1 MPIKQENEITIRILC
16 SKEELIKHL
25 EEKGLKKGR
34 KFRLDDHYLIPKI
47 LKIEELTIR
56 EILSKA
62 VIIRNIDNYG
72 KKVNKITFKN
82 KNINEKGEIVSQTAT
97 SCEVLDYTEAIRFFE
112 ELGYYEIM
120 NIIEDDIIYYN
131 DKIELAIKDVYNG
144 DLLIETET
152 NKNITTIEELKKMIE
167 GLEIPF
173 EKENYFVKK
182 AEEMLGETLDEMKGL
197 IWKKKH

>member
-34 KFRLDDHYLIPKI
+34 IFRLDDHYLIPKK
-47 LKIEELTIR
+47 LKAEELKVR

-62 VIIRNIDNYG
+62 VIIRNIDNDG
-72 KKVNKITFKN
+72 KKVNKITFKK

-97 SCEVLDYTEAIRFFE
+97 SCEVIDYTEGIKLFE

-131 DKIELAIKDVYNG
+131 DDIELAIKDIYNG
-144 DLLIETET
+144 DLLIEIET
-152 NKNITTIEELKKMIE
+152 NNNITTIKELKEIIE
-167 GLEIPF
+167 SLEIPF

-182 AEEMLGETLDEMKGL
+182 AEETLDKIL
-197 IWKKKH
+197 K

>member
-16 SKEELIKHL
+16 LKEELIKHL

-34 KFRLDDHYLIPKI
+34 KFRLDDHYLIPKK
-47 LKIEELTIR
+47 LKVEELTVR

-62 VIIRNIDNYG
+62 VIIRNIDNDG
-72 KKVNKITFKN
+72 KKVNKITFKK
-82 KNINEKGEIVSQTAT
+82 KNINEKGEIVSQTAI
-97 SCEVLDYTEAIRFFE
+97 SCEVIDYTQGIRLFE

-131 DKIELAIKDVYNG
+131 DKIELAIKDIENG

-152 NKNITTIEELKKMIE
+152 NKNITTIEELKKIIE
-167 GLEIPF
+167 NLEIPF

-182 AEEMLGETLDEMKGL
+182 AEERLGKILKEKEY
-197 IWKKKH
+197 

>member
-47 LKIEELTIR
+47 LKVEELTAR
-56 EILSKA
+56 EIFSKA
-62 VIIRNIDNYG
+62 VIIRNIDNDG
-72 KKVNKITFKN
+72 KKVNKITFKK

-97 SCEVLDYTEAIRFFE
+97 SCEVFDYTEGIRLFE
-112 ELGYYEIM
+112 ELEYYEIM

-131 DKIELAIKDVYNG
+131 DKIELAIKDIYNG

-152 NKNITTIEELKKMIE
+152 NENIKKIEELKEIIE
-167 GLEIPF
+167 KLEIPF

-182 AEEMLGETLDEMKGL
+182 AEERLRGILAE
-197 IWKKKH
+197 KKY

>member
-34 KFRLDDHYLIPKI
+34 KFRLNDHYLIPKK
-47 LKIEELTIR
+47 LKIEELTVR

-62 VIIRNIDNYG
+62 VIVRNIDNDG
-72 KKVNKITFKN
+72 KIVNKITFKN

-97 SCEVLDYTEAIRFFE
+97 SCEVLDYTEGIRLFE

-120 NIIEDDIIYYN
+120 NIIENDIIYYN
-131 DKIELAIKDVYNG
+131 DKIELAIKDIYNG
-144 DLLIETET
+144 DLLIEIET
-152 NKNITTIEELKKMIE
+152 NNNIKTIEELKEIIE
-167 GLEIPF
+167 SLEIPF

-182 AEEMLGETLDEMKGL
+182 AEERLRRILAE
-197 IWKKKH
+197 KKY

>member
-34 KFRLDDHYLIPKI
+34 KFRLNDHYLIPKK
-47 LKIEELTIR
+47 LKIEELTVR

-62 VIIRNIDNYG
+62 VIIRNIDNDG
-72 KKVNKITFKN
+72 KIVNKITFKK
-82 KNINEKGEIVSQTAT
+82 KNINEKGEIVSQAAT
-97 SCEVLDYTEAIRFFE
+97 SCEVMDYTEGIRLFE

-131 DKIELAIKDVYNG
+131 DKIELAIKDIYNG

-152 NKNITTIEELKKMIE
+152 NNNIKTIEELKEIIE
-167 GLEIPF
+167 RLEILF
-173 EKENYFVKK
+173 EKDNYFVKK
-182 AEEMLGETLDEMKGL
+182 AEETLDKILKEKEC
-197 IWKKKH
+197 

>member
-47 LKIEELTIR
+47 LKLEELTVR

-62 VIIRNIDNYG
+62 VIVRNIDNDG

-82 KNINEKGEIVSQTAT
+82 KNINEKGEIVSQTAI
-97 SCEVLDYTEAIRFFE
+97 SCEVIDYTEGIRLFE

-131 DKIELAIKDVYNG
+131 DNIELAIKDINNG

-152 NKNITTIEELKKMIE
+152 NKNITTIEELKEIIE
-167 GLEIPF
+167 SLEIPF
-173 EKENYFVKK
+173 EKDNYFVKK
-182 AEEMLGETLDEMKGL
+182 AEETLGKVLDKS
-197 IWKKKH
+197 

>member
-1 MPIKQENEITIRILC
+1 MLIKQENEITIRILC
-16 SKEELIKHL
+16 SKEELVKHL

>member
-34 KFRLDDHYLIPKI
+34 KFRLNDHYLIPKT
-47 LKIEELTIR
+47 LKLEELTIR

-62 VIIRNIDNYG
+62 VIIRNIENDG
-72 KKVNKITFKN
+72 KIVNKITFKK
-82 KNINEKGEIVSQTAT
+82 KNINEKGEIVSQAAT
-97 SCEVLDYTEAIRFFE
+97 SCEVMDYTEGIRLFE

-152 NKNITTIEELKKMIE
+152 NNNITTIEELKEIIE
-167 GLEIPF
+167 SLEIPF
-173 EKENYFVKK
+173 EKDNYFVKK
-182 AEEMLGETLDEMKGL
+182 AEERLGKVLDER
-197 IWKKKH
+197 

>member
-25 EEKGLKKGR
+25 EGKGLKKGR
-34 KFRLDDHYLIPKI
+34 KFRLDDHYLIPKT
-47 LKIEELTIR
+47 LKLEELTAR

-62 VIIRNIDNYG
+62 VIVRNIENDG
-72 KKVNKITFKN
+72 KIVNKITFKN
-82 KNINEKGEIVSQTAT
+82 KIINGKGEIVSQTAT
-97 SCEVLDYTEAIRFFE
+97 SCEVFDYTEGIRLFE

-131 DKIELAIKDVYNG
+131 DDIELAIKDIYNG
-144 DLLIETET
+144 DLLIEIET
-152 NKNITTIEELKKMIE
+152 NNNITTIKELKEIIE
-167 GLEIPF
+167 SLEIPF

-182 AEEMLGETLDEMKGL
+182 AEETLDKIL
-197 IWKKKH
+197 K

>member
-1 MPIKQENEITIRILC
+1 MSIKQENEITIRILC

-34 KFRLDDHYLIPKI
+34 KFRLNDHYLIPKK
-47 LKIEELTIR
+47 LKIEELTVR

-62 VIIRNIDNYG
+62 VIVRNIENDG
-72 KKVNKITFKN
+72 KIVNKITFKN

-97 SCEVLDYTEAIRFFE
+97 SCEVFDYTEGIRLFE

-120 NIIEDDIIYYN
+120 NIIEEDIIYYN
-131 DKIELAIKDVYNG
+131 DKIELAIKDIYNG

-152 NKNITTIEELKKMIE
+152 NNNITTIEELKEIIKS
-167 GLEIPF
+167 LEIPF

-182 AEEMLGETLDEMKGL
+182 AEETLDKILKEKEC
-197 IWKKKH
+197 

>member
-16 SKEELIKHL
+16 LKEELIKHL

-62 VIIRNIDNYG
+62 VIIRNIDNDG
-72 KKVNKITFKN
+72 KKVNKITFKK

-97 SCEVLDYTEAIRFFE
+97 SCEVFDYTEGIKLFE

-131 DKIELAIKDVYNG
+131 DKIELAIKDIYNG

-152 NKNITTIEELKKMIE
+152 NKSITTIEELKEMIE
-167 GLEIPF
+167 RLEIPF
-173 EKENYFVKK
+173 EKDNYFVKK
-182 AEEMLGETLDEMKGL
+182 AEERLGKVLNKIE
-197 IWKKKH
+197 H

>member
-16 SKEELIKHL
+16 SKEELIKYL

-34 KFRLDDHYLIPKI
+34 KFTLDDHYLIPKI
-47 LKIEELTIR
+47 LKIEELTVR

-62 VIIRNIDNYG
+62 VIIRGIENDG
-72 KKVNKITFKN
+72 KIVNKIAFKK

-97 SCEVLDYTEAIRFFE
+97 SCEVIDYTEGIRLFE

-131 DKIELAIKDVYNG
+131 DKIELAIKDIYNG

-152 NKNITTIEELKKMIE
+152 NKNITTIEELKRIIE
-167 GLEIPF
+167 SLEIPF
-173 EKENYFVKK
+173 EKDNYFVKK
-182 AEEMLGETLDEMKGL
+182 AEERLGKILEKR
-197 IWKKKH
+197 KY

>member
-16 SKEELIKHL
+16 SKEELIKYL

-34 KFRLDDHYLIPKI
+34 KFTLDDHYLIPKI
-47 LKIEELTIR
+47 LKIEELTVR

-62 VIIRNIDNYG
+62 VIIRGIENDG
-72 KKVNKITFKN
+72 KIVNKITFKK
-82 KNINEKGEIVSQTAT
+82 KNINEKGEIVSQIAT
-97 SCEVLDYTEAIRFFE
+97 SCEVIDYTEGIRLFE

-131 DKIELAIKDVYNG
+131 DKIELAIKDIYNG

-152 NKNITTIEELKKMIE
+152 NKNITTIEELKRIIE
-167 GLEIPF
+167 SLEIPF
-173 EKENYFVKK
+173 EKDNYFVKK
-182 AEEMLGETLDEMKGL
+182 AEERLGKILEKR
-197 IWKKKH
+197 KY

>member
-34 KFRLDDHYLIPKI
+34 KFRLNDHYLIPKT
-47 LKIEELTIR
+47 LKLEELTIR

-62 VIIRNIDNYG
+62 VIIRNIENDG
-72 KKVNKITFKN
+72 KIVNKITFKK
-82 KNINEKGEIVSQTAT
+82 KNINEKGEIVSQAAT
-97 SCEVLDYTEAIRFFE
+97 SCEVMDYTEGIRLFE

-131 DKIELAIKDVYNG
+131 DNIEIAIKDVYNG

-152 NKNITTIEELKKMIE
+152 NNNITTIEELKEIIE
-167 GLEIPF
+167 SLEIPF
-173 EKENYFVKK
+173 EKDNYFVKK
-182 AEEMLGETLDEMKGL
+182 AEERLDKILKEKEC
-197 IWKKKH
+197 

>member
-25 EEKGLKKGR
+25 EEKGLKKER
-34 KFRLDDHYLIPKI
+34 KFRLDDHYLIPKK
-47 LKIEELTIR
+47 LKVEELTVR

-62 VIIRNIDNYG
+62 VIIRNIDNDG
-72 KKVNKITFKN
+72 KIVNKITFKK
-82 KNINEKGEIVSQTAT
+82 KNINEKGEIVSQTAI
-97 SCEVLDYTEAIRFFE
+97 SCKVFDYTEGIRLFE

-131 DKIELAIKDVYNG
+131 DKIELAIKDIENG
-144 DLLIETET
+144 NLLIETET
-152 NKNITTIEELKKMIE
+152 NKNITTIEELKKIIE
-167 GLEIPF
+167 NLEIPF

-182 AEEMLGETLDEMKGL
+182 AEERL
-197 IWKKKH
+197 KKILAESEY

>member
-34 KFRLDDHYLIPKI
+34 KFRLNDHYLIPKT
-47 LKIEELTIR
+47 LKLEELTIR

-62 VIIRNIDNYG
+62 VIIRNIENDG
-72 KKVNKITFKN
+72 KIVNKITFKK
-82 KNINEKGEIVSQTAT
+82 KNINEKGEIVSQAAT
-97 SCEVLDYTEAIRFFE
+97 SCEVMDYTEGIRLFE

-144 DLLIETET
+144 DLLMEIET
-152 NKNITTIEELKKMIE
+152 NNNITTIEELKEIIE
-167 GLEIPF
+167 SLEIPF
-173 EKENYFVKK
+173 EKDNYFVKK
-182 AEEMLGETLDEMKGL
+182 AEETLDKIL
-197 IWKKKH
+197 K

>member
-34 KFRLDDHYLIPKI
+34 IFRLDDHYLIPKT
-47 LKIEELTIR
+47 LKIEELTVR

-62 VIIRNIDNYG
+62 VIIRNIDNDG
-72 KKVNKITFKN
+72 KKVNKITFKK

-97 SCEVLDYTEAIRFFE
+97 SCEVIDYTEGIKLFE

-131 DKIELAIKDVYNG
+131 DKIELAIKDIYNG

-152 NKNITTIEELKKMIE
+152 NENIKKIEELKEIIE
-167 GLEIPF
+167 KLEIPF

-182 AEEMLGETLDEMKGL
+182 AEERLRGILAE
-197 IWKKKH
+197 KKY

>member
-25 EEKGLKKGR
+25 EGKGLKKGR
-34 KFRLDDHYLIPKI
+34 KFRLDDHYLIPKT
-47 LKIEELTIR
+47 LKLEELTAR

-62 VIIRNIDNYG
+62 VIVRNIENDG
-72 KKVNKITFKN
+72 KIVNKITFKN
-82 KNINEKGEIVSQTAT
+82 KIINGKGEIVSQTAT
-97 SCEVLDYTEAIRFFE
+97 SCEVMDYTEGIRLFE

-152 NKNITTIEELKKMIE
+152 NNNITTIEELKEIIE
-167 GLEIPF
+167 SLEIPF
-173 EKENYFVKK
+173 EKDNYFVKK
-182 AEEMLGETLDEMKGL
+182 AEERIGKVLSKSEN
-197 IWKKKH
+197 

>member
-34 KFRLDDHYLIPKI
+34 KFRLNDHYLIPKT
-47 LKIEELTIR
+47 LKLEELTIR

-62 VIIRNIDNYG
+62 VIIRNIENDG
-72 KKVNKITFKN
+72 KIVNKITFKK
-82 KNINEKGEIVSQTAT
+82 KNINEKGEIVSQSAT
-97 SCEVLDYTEAIRFFE
+97 SCEVMDYTEGIRLFE

-131 DKIELAIKDVYNG
+131 DNIEIAIKDVYNG

-152 NKNITTIEELKKMIE
+152 NNNITTIEELKEIIE
-167 GLEIPF
+167 SLEIPF
-173 EKENYFVKK
+173 EKDNYFVKK
-182 AEEMLGETLDEMKGL
+182 AEERIGKVLNKSEN
-197 IWKKKH
+197 

>member
-16 SKEELIKHL
+16 LKEELIKHL

-34 KFRLDDHYLIPKI
+34 KFRLDDHYLIPKT
-47 LKIEELTIR
+47 LKKEELTVR

-62 VIIRNIDNYG
+62 VIIRNIDNDG
-72 KKVNKITFKN
+72 KNVNKITFKK

-97 SCEVLDYTEAIRFFE
+97 SCEVFDYTESIRLFE

-144 DLLIETET
+144 DILIETET
-152 NKNITTIEELKKMIE
+152 NKNVTTIEELKERIE
-167 GLEIPF
+167 RLEIPF

-182 AEEMLGETLDEMKGL
+182 AEERLGKVLNKSENQN
-197 IWKKKH
+197 I

>member
-16 SKEELIKHL
+16 SKEELIRHL
-25 EEKGLKKGR
+25 EEKGLKKWR
-34 KFRLDDHYLIPKI
+34 KFTLDDHYLIPKI
-47 LKIEELTIR
+47 LKLEELTVR
-56 EILSKA
+56 EILAKA
-62 VIIRNIDNYG
+62 VIVRNIDNDG
-72 KKVNKITFKN
+72 KIVNKITFKS

-97 SCEVLDYTEAIRFFE
+97 SCEVLDYTEAIRLFE

-152 NKNITTIEELKKMIE
+152 NNNITTVEELKEIIE
-167 GLEIPF
+167 SLEIPF
-173 EKENYFVKK
+173 EKDNYFVKK
-182 AEEMLGETLDEMKGL
+182 AEERIGKVLNKSEN
-197 IWKKKH
+197 

>member
-34 KFRLDDHYLIPKI
+34 RFRLDDHYLIPKT
-47 LKIEELTIR
+47 LKIEELTVR
-56 EILSKA
+56 EILSKS
-62 VIIRNIDNYG
+62 VIIRNIDNDG
-72 KKVNKITFKN
+72 KIVNKITFKK

-97 SCEVLDYTEAIRFFE
+97 SCEVLDYTEAIRLFE

-131 DKIELAIKDVYNG
+131 DNIELAIKDVYNG

-152 NKNITTIEELKKMIE
+152 NKNITTIEELKKVIAR
-167 GLEIPF
+167 LEIPF

-182 AEEMLGETLDEMKGL
+182 AEERLRRILKYN
-197 IWKKKH
+197 

>member
-1 MPIKQENEITIRILC
+1 MPIKQENEITIRISC
-16 SKEELIKHL
+16 SKEELIKYL

>member
-34 KFRLDDHYLIPKI
+34 IFRLDDHYLIPKT
-47 LKIEELTIR
+47 LKIEELTVR

-62 VIIRNIDNYG
+62 VIIRNIDNDG
-72 KKVNKITFKN
+72 KKVNKITFKK

-97 SCEVLDYTEAIRFFE
+97 SCEVIDYTEGIKLFE

-131 DKIELAIKDVYNG
+131 DNIELAIKDVYNG
-144 DLLIETET
+144 ELLIEIET
-152 NKNITTIEELKKMIE
+152 NKNITTIEELKKIIE
-167 GLEIPF
+167 KLEIPF
-173 EKENYFVKK
+173 EKDNYFVKK
-182 AEEMLGETLDEMKGL
+182 AEDRLRGILAE
-197 IWKKKH
+197 KKY

>member
-34 KFRLDDHYLIPKI
+34 RFRLDDHYLIPKK
-47 LKIEELTIR
+47 LKIEELTVR

-62 VIIRNIDNYG
+62 VIIRNIDNDG
-72 KKVNKITFKN
+72 EIVNKITFKK
-82 KNINEKGEIVSQTAT
+82 KNINEKGEIVSQIAT
-97 SCEVLDYTEAIRFFE
+97 SCEVFDYTEAIRLFE

-152 NKNITTIEELKKMIE
+152 NENIQTIEELKEIIE
-167 GLEIPF
+167 RLEIPF

-182 AEEMLGETLDEMKGL
+182 AEERLRRILKYN
-197 IWKKKH
+197 

>member
-16 SKEELIKHL
+16 SKEELIRHL
-25 EEKGLKKGR
+25 EEKGLKKWR
-34 KFRLDDHYLIPKI
+34 KFTLDDHYLIPKI
-47 LKIEELTIR
+47 LKLEELTVR
-56 EILSKA
+56 EILAKA
-62 VIIRNIDNYG
+62 VIVRNIDNDG
-72 KKVNKITFKN
+72 KIVNKITFKS

-97 SCEVLDYTEAIRFFE
+97 SCEVLDYTEAIRLFE

-152 NKNITTIEELKKMIE
+152 NNNITTIEELKEKIE
-167 GLEIPF
+167 SLEIPF
-173 EKENYFVKK
+173 EKDNYFVKK
-182 AEEMLGETLDEMKGL
+182 AEERIGKVLNKSEN
-197 IWKKKH
+197 

>member
-16 SKEELIKHL
+16 SKEEVIKHL

-97 SCEVLDYTEAIRFFE
+97 SCEVLVYTEAIRFFE

>member
-16 SKEELIKHL
+16 SKEELIRHL
-25 EEKGLKKGR
+25 EEKGLKKWR
-34 KFRLDDHYLIPKI
+34 KFTLDDHYLIPKI
-47 LKIEELTIR
+47 LKLEELTVR
-56 EILSKA
+56 EILAKA
-62 VIIRNIDNYG
+62 VIVRNIDNDG
-72 KKVNKITFKN
+72 KIVNKITFKS

-97 SCEVLDYTEAIRFFE
+97 SCEVLDYTEAIRLFE

-152 NKNITTIEELKKMIE
+152 NNNITTIEELKEIIE
-167 GLEIPF
+167 SLEIPF
-173 EKENYFVKK
+173 EKDNYFVKK
-182 AEEMLGETLDEMKGL
+182 AEERIGKVLNKSEN
-197 IWKKKH
+197 

>member
-34 KFRLDDHYLIPKI
+34 KFRLDDHYLIPKT

-62 VIIRNIDNYG
+62 VIVRNIDNDG
-72 KKVNKITFKN
+72 KIVNKITFKK

-97 SCEVLDYTEAIRFFE
+97 SCEVFDYTEGIRLFE

-131 DKIELAIKDVYNG
+131 DNIELAIKDIYNG
-144 DLLIETET
+144 YLLIETET
-152 NKNITTIEELKKMIE
+152 NKSITTIEELKKIIE
-167 GLEIPF
+167 KLEIPF
-173 EKENYFVKK
+173 EKDNYFVKK
-182 AEEMLGETLDEMKGL
+182 AEERLGKVLNKIE
-197 IWKKKH
+197 H